1 MKIHG
6 FGIDESVRA
15 LFLAR
20 RTSGL
25 GMLEAQFQRVCK
37 HKDAFVSPPHNLD
50 QTSLAELVR
59 FWETFWIFC

>member
-1 MKIHG
+1 MKIHV

-37 HKDAFVSPPHNLD
+37 HKDAFASPHNLD
-50 QTSLAELVR
+50 QTSLAELVW